1 MAHVCPMCSEFT
13 APTFKLLQQHLF
25 RVYSGDFD
33 INCCNV
39 HYRSASA
46 YRKHIQLHHRQLED
60 NSSLPGDSVNLDRD
74 DGAQDNCMDV
84 DDVQG
89 AYKRRVNTAKWIL
102 KLKEGQKLTQSC
114 VDRVLEE
121 VTELCTVSIGQLGDA
136 VQSVL
141 QSAGFSFSDV
151 PGMQELFALT
161 ARPFDGLDTYHRQL
175 TFYTTHMDMVVSY
188 ILIVYLT
195 CIIL

>member
-1 MAHVCPMCSEFT
+1 
-13 APTFKLLQQHLF
+13 
-25 RVYSGDFD
+25 
-33 INCCNV
+33 
-39 HYRSASA
+39 
-46 YRKHIQLHHRQLED
+46 
-60 NSSLPGDSVNLDRD
+60 
-74 DGAQDNCMDV
+74 MDV

-114 VDRVLEE
+114 VDGVLEE

-161 ARPFDGLDTYHRQL
+161 SPYACPFDGLDTYHRQL

-188 ILIVYLT
+188 ILIVYT
-195 CIIL
+195 

>member
-13 APTFKLLQQHLF
+13 APTSKLLQQHLF
-25 RVYSGDFD
+25 RVHSGDFD

-46 YRKHIQLHHRQLED
+46 YRKHIQRHHRHERQLED

-114 VDRVLEE
+114 VDGVLEE

-136 VQSVL
+136 VQS
-141 QSAGFSFSDV
+141 AGFSFSDF
-151 PGMQELFALT
+151 PGMQELLALT
-161 ARPFDGLDTYHRQL
+161 SPYARPHGISTLPTW
-175 TFYTTHMDMVVSY
+175 TWW
-188 ILIVYLT
+188 
-195 CIIL
+195 